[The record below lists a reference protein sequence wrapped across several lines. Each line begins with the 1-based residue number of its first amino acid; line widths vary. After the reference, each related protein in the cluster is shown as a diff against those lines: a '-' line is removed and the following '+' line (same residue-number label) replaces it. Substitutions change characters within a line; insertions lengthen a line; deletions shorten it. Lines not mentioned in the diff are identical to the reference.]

1 MGPSGWTE
9 VKALHTHCTSDF
21 TSPPPH
27 IKQHK
32 SGNQHFLMGNCI
44 APSLW
49 ISILRG
55 QMFPTCRILGW
66 RQVVPNLL
74 VETPRQVSRYVWRVT
89 SWWATGEKKENSL
102 ILRHKI
108 TQNYIPSAPRRVQ
121 LTVAALV
128 SPSLCR
134 VTRAEFDVKA
144 VFTLVWWRYNNSL
157 LSNTNECYL
166 VTSQLVQA
174 SRATVHRLYSEDRD
188 VLCVL
193 TMIRYLL
200 LLFFNKGNGKSVYF
214 YC

>member
-1 MGPSGWTE
+1 MQN
-9 VKALHTHCTSDF
+9 TSDGAKWF
-21 TSPPPH
+21 QTFWSRP
-27 IKQHK
+27 
-32 SGNQHFLMGNCI
+32 
-44 APSLW
+44 
-49 ISILRG
+49 
-55 QMFPTCRILGW
+55 
-66 RQVVPNLL
+66 
-74 VETPRQVSRYVWRVT
+74 PRQVSRYVWRVT

-108 TQNYIPSAPRRVQ
+108 TQNYISSAPKRVQ

-144 VFTLVWWRYNNSL
+144 VFTLVWWRYNTSL

-174 SRATVHRLYSEDRD
+174 SRATVHWLYSEDRD

-193 TMIRYLL
+193 TMIRCV
-200 LLFFNKGNGKSVYF
+200 LFVIF
-214 YC
+214 